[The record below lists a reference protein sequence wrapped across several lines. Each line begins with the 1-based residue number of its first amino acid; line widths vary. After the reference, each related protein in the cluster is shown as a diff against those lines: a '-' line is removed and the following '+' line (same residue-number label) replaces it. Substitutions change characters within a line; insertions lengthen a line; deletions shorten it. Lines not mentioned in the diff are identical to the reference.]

1 MLRPPPRLPLPDPAS
16 TSSAPPFPPARNQ
29 VWELCPGDPAPS
41 LPSSPAAPHRP
52 PSTLVHA
59 PASALSPPPAEMSA
73 GSAPRVVPQPAPSVA
88 RSHLDRA
95 PPALG
100 RSVHAVGGS
109 GKVPVV
115 SPSKLA
121 APVRAPVRL
130 PVQDSAAS
138 ICVVEGPVGM
148 CSPVAAPPHLGS
160 GRPELESWTSLA
172 TDGDD
177 DDEEELA
184 PMAPPAAK
192 ASAPAAALPDVV
204 VKASKGWQEVLP
216 RRGPRRPTSLAPAMA
231 PRPIPAW
238 LYGRCCRCFAP
249 GHRAADCRDPL
260 RCSRC
265 LENGHR
271 ARGCRNP
278 WRPLSFL
285 ACLAMPPV
293 LGSMRHP
300 ALASCKGAMKSVLP
314 SKALHHGS

>member
-1 MLRPPPRLPLPDPAS
+1 M
-16 TSSAPPFPPARNQ
+16 
-29 VWELCPGDPAPS
+29 WELCPGDPAPS

-59 PASALSPPPAEMSA
+59 PASALSPPSAEMSA
-73 GSAPRVVPQPAPSVA
+73 GSAPCVVPQPTPSVA

-100 RSVHAVGGS
+100 CSVHAVGGS

-115 SPSKLA
+115 SPSKLV

-130 PVQDSAAS
+130 PVRASAAS
-138 ICVVEGPVGM
+138 ICVVEGPVGI

-160 GRPELESWTSLA
+160 GRPEPESWTSLA
-172 TDGDD
+172 ADGDD

-184 PMAPPAAK
+184 PMTPPAAK

-249 GHRAADCRDPL
+249 GHRAADCRDL
-260 RCSRC
+260 LWCSRC

-278 WRPLSFL
+278 WRPPSSL

>member
-1 MLRPPPRLPLPDPAS
+1 
-16 TSSAPPFPPARNQ
+16 
-29 VWELCPGDPAPS
+29 
-41 LPSSPAAPHRP
+41 
-52 PSTLVHA
+52 
-59 PASALSPPPAEMSA
+59 MSA

-95 PPALG
+95 PPALS

-115 SPSKLA
+115 SPSKLV
-121 APVRAPVRL
+121 APVCAPARL
-130 PVQDSAAS
+130 PVQASAAS
-138 ICVVEGPVGM
+138 ILEGPEGM
-148 CSPVAAPPHLGS
+148 CSLVAAPPHLGS
-160 GRPELESWTSLA
+160 GRPDPESWTSLA
-172 TDGDD
+172 ADSDD

-184 PMAPPAAK
+184 PMTPPAAK
-192 ASAPAAALPDVV
+192 ASAPVAALPDVV
-204 VKASKGWQEVLP
+204 VKASEGWQEVLP

-231 PRPIPAW
+231 PRPIPVW
-238 LYGRCCRCFAP
+238 LHGRCCRCFAP

-300 ALASCKGAMKSVLP
+300 ALASCKDAMKSMLP
-314 SKALHHGS
+314 SKPIHHGSWASIVSTTVGSATPPDMMLRSSLADQTILLQSCLARVQSFLERAEAALSRLSLAPARS